1 MDQISNK
8 IGTLAIVVPCYNE
21 SEIIEHTISVLLQKL
36 ENLIDKALISP
47 LSFLCLVD
55 DGSKDITWSL
65 IEKNIQIKNSKAS
78 VSAIKLAGNV
88 GHQKAMLAGI
98 EYCGGKC
105 DILLTTDADLQ
116 DDLSVLEEMLGEY
129 YEGSEVVFGVRN
141 DRRLDSWW
149 KRNTANLYYHILNY
163 MGVKT
168 LKDHADFR
176 LMSRKAVNSLSS
188 FVESNIY
195 IRGICV
201 AMGFPSSIVYYGRQ
215 ARVGGN
221 PKYSLS
227 KMFSLGWDGITSF
240 SVFPLRLIS
249 LMGLF
254 VFLGS
259 LVVAVRIVYASIY
272 LDTTVPGW
280 SSIVLPIFLLGGIQL
295 LSLGII
301 GEYIAKTYIETKRR
315 PRYLID
321 EVLEGVKEPHAK

>member
-21 SEIIEHTISVLLQKL
+21 SEIIKHTISILLKKL
-36 ENLIDKALISP
+36 EKLINKNLISP
-47 LSFLCLVD
+47 SSFLCLVD
-55 DGSKDITWSL
+55 DGSKDITWNL
-65 IEKNIQIKNSKAS
+65 IEKSIEIKKGN

-88 GHQKAMLAGI
+88 GHQKAMLAGM
-98 EYCGGKC
+98 EYCSNKC

-116 DDLSVLEEMLGEY
+116 DDLTVLEEMLSDY
-129 YEGSEVVFGVRN
+129 YKGSEVVFGVRN

-149 KRNTANLYYHILNY
+149 KRNTANLYYHILEI

-176 LMSRKAVNSLSS
+176 LMSRKAVCSLSS

-201 AMGFPSSIVYYGRQ
+201 AMGFSTSIVYYGRQ
-215 ARVGGN
+215 ARIGGS

-227 KMFSLGWDGITSF
+227 KMLSLGWDGITSF

-249 LMGLF
+249 LLGLF

-259 LVVAVRIVYASIY
+259 LIVAARIVYASIY

-295 LSLGII
+295 LSLGVI

-321 EVLEGVKEPHAK
+321 KVLVGVQEPHAE